1 MSPFRITRI
10 PKRSAVDA
18 SKSPSSNRQISAAG
32 LKYLMLAKV
41 PFAKS
46 QSKGEATTTTP
57 TVGVVVNAVGFDVA
71 FAFRKG
77 LRLIG
82 KTGPVGVEHD
92 SANESRGPP
101 LGQATPGSV
110 DTSSQLDL
118 NDQVSLRIPKK
129 QDKNIV
135 SDR

>member
-1 MSPFRITRI
+1 
-10 PKRSAVDA
+10 
-18 SKSPSSNRQISAAG
+18 
-32 LKYLMLAKV
+32 MLAKV

-92 SANESRGPP
+92 SANKLRGPP

-110 DTSSQLDL
+110 AASSQLDL

>member
-10 PKRSAVDA
+10 PKRSALDA
-18 SKSPSSNRQISAAG
+18 STSPSSNRQISAAG

-57 TVGVVVNAVGFDVA
+57 TVGVEVDAVGFDVA

-82 KTGPVGVEHD
+82 KAGPVCVEHD
-92 SANESRGPP
+92 SANKLRGPP

-110 DTSSQLDL
+110 ATSSQLDL
-118 NDQVSLRIPKK
+118 NGQVSLRIPKK

>member
-1 MSPFRITRI
+1 M
-10 PKRSAVDA
+10 
-18 SKSPSSNRQISAAG
+18 
-32 LKYLMLAKV
+32 KYLMLAKV

-57 TVGVVVNAVGFDVA
+57 TVGVEVNAVGFDVA

-92 SANESRGPP
+92 SANELRGELRGESHGPP

-110 DTSSQLDL
+110 ATSSQLDL

>member
-1 MSPFRITRI
+1 
-10 PKRSAVDA
+10 
-18 SKSPSSNRQISAAG
+18 
-32 LKYLMLAKV
+32 
-41 PFAKS
+41 
-46 QSKGEATTTTP
+46 
-57 TVGVVVNAVGFDVA
+57 VVNAVGFDVA

-92 SANESRGPP
+92 SANELRGESHGPP

-110 DTSSQLDL
+110 ATSSQLDL

>member
-1 MSPFRITRI
+1 
-10 PKRSAVDA
+10 
-18 SKSPSSNRQISAAG
+18 
-32 LKYLMLAKV
+32 MLAKV

-57 TVGVVVNAVGFDVA
+57 TVGVEVNAFGFDVA

-77 LRLIG
+77 LRLID

-92 SANESRGPP
+92 SANEFSRPP

-110 DTSSQLDL
+110 ATSSQLDL

-129 QDKNIV
+129 QDKSIV
-135 SDR
+135 NDLKGTFCTIRW

>member
-1 MSPFRITRI
+1 M
-10 PKRSAVDA
+10 
-18 SKSPSSNRQISAAG
+18 
-32 LKYLMLAKV
+32 KYLMLAKV

-57 TVGVVVNAVGFDVA
+57 TVGVVVNAVGFEVA

-92 SANESRGPP
+92 SANELRGELRGPP

-129 QDKNIV
+129 QDKSIV
-135 SDR
+135 NDLKGTFCTIRW